1 MKIYNLVSGMIP
13 IQRYL
18 KSKNIIRTGEFFFKF
33 ALNKEYYIGID
44 VYKFT
49 STQKTVLYIYL
60 LDKKDRQLA
69 HYTYVCRNKIYKI
82 IDGDAHKLPEEF
94 KGLFYDNSFKQLMY
108 WMYCYMNTLGQKY
121 GCPYVN
127 VSFDHVKDKFV
138 QEV

>member
-13 IQRYL
+13 IQSYL

-60 LDKKDRQLA
+60 LDKKNKQLS
-69 HYTYVCRNKIYKI
+69 YCIYLCKNKINKTI
-82 IDGDAHKLPEEF
+82 EGDAHKLPEEL
-94 KGLFYDNSFKQLMY
+94 KGLFYDNSLKQLIY

-127 VSFDHVKDKFV
+127 VGFDHVKDKFV